1 VSPDQ
6 VFGIVIVSIS
16 AWTIA
21 RVLRGPLGEA
31 LSRRIGGTRES
42 VPDDEQLAAMQS
54 RLAELEERMD
64 FTERVLLQDREA
76 GQLRQGGR
84 A

>member
-6 VFGIVIVSIS
+6 VFGIVIVSIG

-31 LSRRIGGTRES
+31 LSRRIGGTTTPVR
-42 VPDDEQLAAMQS
+42 DDEQLAAVQG

-76 GQLRQGGR
+76 GQLRQGEG

>member
-6 VFGIVIVSIS
+6 VFGIIVVSIS
-16 AWTIA
+16 AWTVS

-31 LSRRIGGTRES
+31 LSRRLAGRKH
-42 VPDDEQLAAMQS
+42 DDRDDDQVAVLQG

-64 FTERVLLQDREA
+64 FTERVLLRDREA
-76 GQLRQGGR
+76 GQIRPGEGG
-84 A
+84 

>member
-6 VFGIVIVSIS
+6 VFGIVIVSIG

-31 LSRRIGGTRES
+31 LSRRIGGTTAAVR
-42 VPDDEQLAAMQS
+42 DDEQLAAVHG

-76 GQLRQGGR
+76 GQLRQGEG